1 MNTRIIAATNKDLN
15 QEIREGRFRADL
27 FYRINVINIHLPP
40 LRERRDDLPILIN
53 HFITIF
59 NRKFSKNI
67 TSVSPEAYDILS
79 EYPFP
84 GNIRELENIIEHCF
98 ILCNRESICVDS
110 LPKRLREK
118 SADYNKNEDVSNL
131 QKLELVERGTIIAIL
146 KKHNGN
152 RRKAAKELSINPST
166 LWRKMVKL
174 KITDS
179 SLN

>member
-1 MNTRIIAATNKDLN
+1 
-15 QEIREGRFRADL
+15 
-27 FYRINVINIHLPP
+27 
-40 LRERRDDLPILIN
+40 
-53 HFITIF
+53 
-59 NRKFSKNI
+59 
-67 TSVSPEAYDILS
+67 
-79 EYPFP
+79 
-84 GNIRELENIIEHCF
+84 
-98 ILCNRESICVDS
+98 VDS